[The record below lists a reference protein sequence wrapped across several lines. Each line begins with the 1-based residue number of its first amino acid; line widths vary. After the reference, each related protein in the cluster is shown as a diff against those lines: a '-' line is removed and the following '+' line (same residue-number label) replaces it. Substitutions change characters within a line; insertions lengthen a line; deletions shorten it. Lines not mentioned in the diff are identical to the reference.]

1 MKKSLF
7 LRLAAI
13 LIACVAFLA
22 VAAPAL
28 ADWEWCIIDPHVTV
42 GGHQLQLEALIGAQG
57 PLDLIGDAQFIVAVP
72 PGVPASVTY
81 CDPGTQCRI
90 FVDPRLQVGPDG
102 SIPLRAAVVVL
113 TRTQHPVVFEVMVDG
128 QLAVQVE
135 GTTGAFISTSLVLH

>member
-1 MKKSLF
+1 VKKSLF

-13 LIACVAFLA
+13 MVACVAFLA

-57 PLDLIGDAQFIVAVP
+57 PLDLIGDAQFMVAVP
-72 PGVPASVTY
+72 PGVPARVTF

-90 FVDPRLQVGPDG
+90 VVDPRLQVGPDG
-102 SIPLRAAVVVL
+102 AIPMRAAVIVFA
-113 TRTQHPVVFEVMVDG
+113 RTQHPVMFEVLVDG
-128 QLAVQVE
+128 EQAAGVE
-135 GTTGAFISTSLVLH
+135 GMTGAFISTSLVLQ